1 MTLDAARRTTLAT
14 ASRLTVQRLIQ
25 QHGPEYL
32 RSHPNLSARK
42 AGVLK
47 ELAACRTGAFGL
59 HVQECAAC
67 GYQESRPNSCRNR
80 HCPTCGGA
88 ARAQWLDQRLPELLP
103 TSYFQVV
110 FTLPHELLALCLTQ
124 PAVLYPLLF
133 RTAWQTLRELA
144 ADPRYLGAELG
155 ALAVLHTW
163 NQELQPHPHVHFVL
177 PCGGLSPDG
186 SRWIPFRVWRDAP
199 RRDSRRRAACHHPAS
214 PTYFFPYQVLS
225 RLFRGKFLAAL
236 TAAYRSGQ
244 LLRETLP
251 ERWRKPTD
259 FRQRTHELRQAE
271 WVVYQEAPPPGLPPA
286 ALVKYLARYVSGM
299 AIADQRLVSCEQR
312 RVTFTVKNRAAAG
325 RPEPRQLDVAEFLS
339 RFLQH
344 VLPPGLTRIRYF
356 GFWSTRNAAKRERGR
371 QLLLRSNN
379 TTGEP
384 AAPAAVAPSPTPLEP
399 AAPADTLP
407 VKHRTCPCCQKSRFA
422 LIFATLI
429 SNWRIRCAP
438 LWTPET
444 ASPSP
449 LWPSPRPELLPASL
463 PSWRPSPAHSASAG
477 EEPPRKIRRDTS

>member
-1 MTLDAARRTTLAT
+1 M
-14 ASRLTVQRLIQ
+14 TVQRIIQ

-32 RSHPNLSARK
+32 RSHPDLSARK

-47 ELAACRTGAFGL
+47 ELAACRMGAFGL

-80 HCPTCGGA
+80 HCPTCGGP

-103 TSYFQVV
+103 TSYFQVI

-133 RTAWQTLRELA
+133 RAAWQTLQELA
-144 ADPRYLGAELG
+144 AAPRSLGAELG

-163 NQELQPHPHVHFVL
+163 NQELQPHPHVHFIL

-186 SRWIPFRVWRDAP
+186 TRWIPFRQRQSK
-199 RRDSRRRAACHHPAS
+199 SRRQSPSRPRTSQSAQNHPPARPSQPAS
-214 PTYFFPYQVLS
+214 TGACYFFPYQVLS

-244 LLRETLP
+244 LVREALP
-251 ERWRKPTD
+251 ERWREPTA
-259 FRQRTHELRQAE
+259 FRQRAHELRRTE
-271 WVVYQEAPPPGLPPA
+271 WVVYQEAPPPGLEPA

-299 AIADQRLVSCEQR
+299 AIADKRLVSCEQR

-356 GFWSTRNAAKRERGR
+356 GFWSTRNAAKRERCR
-371 QLLLRSNN
+371 QLLLRSND
-379 TTGEP
+379 TTVEP
-384 AAPAAVAPSPTPLEP
+384 AAAASSPTPPDPVTL
-399 AAPADTLP
+399 ADPLP
-407 VKHRTCPCCQKSRFA
+407 VKRRTCPCCQKSSFA

-438 LWTPET
+438 LWTPE
-444 ASPSP
+444 
-449 LWPSPRPELLPASL
+449 LP
-463 PSWRPSPAHSASAG
+463 PC
-477 EEPPRKIRRDTS
+477 EIRRDTS